1 MPLSNGAGVR
11 LEYTGRAKRDLDE
24 ITEFIARD
32 NIVAAERLRAELDTK
47 ISLLPTRPE
56 AYRRGRIEGTREMVV
71 RRNYVVVYR
80 AAPDRV
86 TVLRVLQAARQW
98 P

>member
-1 MPLSNGAGVR
+1 M
-11 LEYTGRAKRDLDE
+11 RDLELRPRALDDLDG
-24 ITEFIARD
+24 IVDFIAAD
-32 NIVAAERLRAELDTK
+32 NFEAAVTLYHEIRLK
-47 ISLLPTRPE
+47 IEGLREFPE

-86 TVLRVLQAARQW
+86 TVLRVLHAARQW